1 MGLKLEELYTKIPE
15 KNCVVKDGKMEFYT
29 LQTNVIENKNLEIE
43 NLLSIY
49 YSMFKI
55 IL

>member
-15 KNCVVKDGKMEFYT
+15 KELCSERWEEFYT

-49 YSMFKI
+49 YPMFKI